1 MRLLGTCKESGCHTN
16 SDIVNGWNLSV
27 PKMYKRFVPGYK
39 TVFFKQI
46 IIAKQNAFKK
56 KHFRFLSLNPSKNK
70 IDNLVGI
77 EDLPS

>member
-16 SDIVNGWNLSV
+16 SDIVNGWNLFV

-46 IIAKQNAFKK
+46 IIAKQNALKK
-56 KHFRFLSLNPSKNK
+56 TFSFPFLEPFEKQNR
-70 IDNLVGI
+70 
-77 EDLPS
+77 